1 MAETKRKGSLLSFR
15 PDIKVL
21 DATLRDG
28 GLCNDFRFTDEFARA
43 LYAANVAAG
52 VDFMELGYKASKK
65 LFDED
70 KFGKFKFCDEDAMR
84 AVVGENKSDMKLC
97 VMADVGRTEFESF
110 LPRKESVFDM
120 VRVACYLNE
129 IPTAIRAIEHCKK
142 LGYETCANLMA
153 VSKAKDEDI
162 DDALRMLGE
171 SGVDCIY
178 LVDSYGSLYPEQVAK
193 LTLRYLE
200 AGEKYKKIIGVHAH
214 NNQQLAF
221 GNTIEAA
228 SWGASYLDATMNG
241 MGRGAGNC
249 SLELLLGFLKNPK
262 FDLEP
267 VLQFLSDYMLPLRQS
282 GTVWGYDVPYL
293 LTGRLNMHPS
303 AAIAFVREKRTDL
316 AAFQRELTEHD

>member
-200 AGEKYKKIIGVHAH
+200 AGEKYKKIIGVHP
-214 NNQQLAF
+214 
-221 GNTIEAA
+221 NTFH
-228 SWGASYLDATMNG
+228 WC
-241 MGRGAGNC
+241 R
-249 SLELLLGFLKNPK
+249 
-262 FDLEP
+262 FD
-267 VLQFLSDYMLPLRQS
+267 SR
-282 GTVWGYDVPYL
+282 
-293 LTGRLNMHPS
+293 
-303 AAIAFVREKRTDL
+303 
-316 AAFQRELTEHD
+316 